1 MHENDL
7 TSLDAGLFSGLTAL
21 TTLWLQLTSL
31 PDGLFDGL
39 TALTSLLLFNN
50 SAEPTITVS
59 LEWVVDGQF
68 MAKAHTGAPFEIV
81 LPVTVANGTIDGGA
95 TTVTILKGSIE
106 SNIHTVSR
114 TSGTTAAVTVD
125 IGTLPGL
132 PTDLDADGE
141 RNHEGYKLVKS
152 DVLPLEVIAALTSGI
167 CGRTQQVRDAILAS
181 VSGVSACGD
190 VTGAHLVTIDFLYLA
205 NKSISGLKAGDFSG
219 LTALTTLELGYNQL
233 TSLDAG
239 LFSGLTALTHL
250 RLYGNDLNSLPEGL
264 FSGLNRADRTRIV
277 RKRTDQS
284 GRWPLFRANR
294 ADRTRIVRKRTDQS
308 GRWPL

>member
-1 MHENDL
+1 MAANQLTSLDAGLFSGLNALTTLYLHENDL

-21 TTLWLQLTSL
+21 TTLWLQRNQLTSL
-31 PDGLFDGL
+31 PDGLFAGL

-59 LEWVVDGQF
+59 LEKVADGQF
-68 MAKAHTGAPFEIV
+68 KAKAHTGAPFEIV
-81 LPVTVANGTIDGGA
+81 LPVTVTNGTIDGGA

-106 SNIHTVSR
+106 SDTHTVSR

-125 IGTLPGL
+125 IGTLPSL
-132 PTDLDADGE
+132 PTDLDAFGDP
-141 RNHEGYKLVKS
+141 NHEGYVLVKS
-152 DVLPLEVIAALTSGI
+152 AALPLEVIAALTSGI

-219 LTALTTLELGYNQL
+219 LNALTSLYLNDNEL

-239 LFSGLTALTHL
+239 LFDGLTALTTL
-250 RLYGNDLNSLPEGL
+250 TLTATN
-264 FSGLNRADRTRIV
+264 
-277 RKRTDQS
+277 
-284 GRWPLFRANR
+284 
-294 ADRTRIVRKRTDQS
+294 
-308 GRWPL
+308 